1 MVFDKFDL
9 LAWLVCA
16 PLFCSGSGNC
26 CAHNSQTIKAAFCFL
41 DFYFSIYTENAE
53 WMHSPLYKSADLF
66 FTFEFGGGNGIVSY
80 LLCCNIPPEP
90 LPFCIYLLYLYSANY
105 FLTHFFYVLLVK
117 NFFLKAQILF
127 LKIFFLIQQVY
138 LIGWLDG
145 LSSFQNFNHCSVNW
159 KRFIWVHGISF
170 LFFLYFIPP
179 HNITNTFWWFCHPI
193 VFWIGNN
200 LVFA

>member
-105 FLTHFFYVLLVK
+105 FLTHFFLCLACK
-117 NFFLKAQILF
+117 KKFFFKAQILF

-138 LIGWLDG
+138 LIGWLD
-145 LSSFQNFNHCSVNW
+145 
-159 KRFIWVHGISF
+159 
-170 LFFLYFIPP
+170 
-179 HNITNTFWWFCHPI
+179 CHPSKTSII
-193 VFWIGNN
+193 VQ
-200 LVFA
+200 